1 MVFIL
6 LAILAIAITS
16 LFFMN
21 KQEQALKNKR
31 LHNSDYD
38 KEYLKKIME
47 KTNERLK
54 QEQEEQ
60 TYKNS
65 IKKNY
70 L

>member
-6 LAILAIAITS
+6 LAILAIALTS
-16 LFFMN
+16 LFFID
-21 KQEQALKNKR
+21 KQEKTLKDKN
-31 LHNSDYD
+31 LHDSNS
-38 KEYLKKIME
+38 KEYLKKVME

-54 QEQEEQ
+54 QEQAEQ
-60 TYKNS
+60 AYKNS